1 MQEEHR
7 TARNTEQDREVSDM
21 TAITLLLGLGICVF
35 LFWFFGNLFRDSYEE
50 DEYEPE
56 YVIYEPVYGEPG
68 QARRQ

>member
-1 MQEEHR
+1 
-7 TARNTEQDREVSDM
+7 M